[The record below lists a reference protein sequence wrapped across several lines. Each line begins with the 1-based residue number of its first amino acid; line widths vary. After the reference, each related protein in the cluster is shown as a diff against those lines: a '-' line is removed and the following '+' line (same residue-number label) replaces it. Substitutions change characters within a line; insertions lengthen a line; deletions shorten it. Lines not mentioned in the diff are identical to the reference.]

1 MQYLKFSHMLSVF
14 YDVICESS
22 LDIIIFIIMMIIY
35 LLGSS
40 LMGHMLFGADDDE
53 FKSFWQSVLSLF
65 LISIGSK
72 SMLDI
77 KTFDLT
83 SRALFGVSYM
93 IINLILLNMLVAI
106 YISHYMQ
113 YYGEM
118 SNFDLKFTD
127 LLYKIILGPGED
139 DLTKSKWR
147 LIRWYGRIKHKIRE
161 CKTLS

>member
-1 MQYLKFSHMLSVF
+1 
-14 YDVICESS
+14 
-22 LDIIIFIIMMIIY
+22 
-35 LLGSS
+35 
-40 LMGHMLFGADDDE
+40 MLFGADDDE
-53 FKSFWQSVLSLF
+53 FESFWKSVLSLF

-72 SMLDI
+72 SVLDI

-83 SRALFGVSYM
+83 LRVLFGVSFT

-106 YISHYMQ
+106 YISHYTQ

-118 SNFDLKFTD
+118 SNVELKFTN
-127 LLYKIILGPGED
+127 LFYKMIFDSDEK

-147 LIRWYGRIKHKIRE
+147 LIRWYGRVKHKIRE